1 MKKAKLSLICTI
13 KIWVVVMDQV
23 MLEMQEI
30 LDLNLCTTCPM
41 DHLQKTHPLDSITL
55 KTILVHLLSKSK
67 PTTLENK
74 MLVTPV
80 TTF

>member
-13 KIWVVVMDQV
+13 KTWVVEMDQV

-41 DHLQKTHPLDSITL
+41 DHLQRTHLLDSITF
-55 KTILVHLLSKSK
+55 KKILVLLLSKSK

>member
-13 KIWVVVMDQV
+13 KTWVVEMDQV

-41 DHLQKTHPLDSITL
+41 DHLQKTHPLDSITF